1 MKFPDTAPA
10 TITLAYKSG
19 QTHIHETSVS
29 DARKRAETAIRRKSI
44 KWIRVSIPL
53 PSPATSQ
60 PREARFFYST
70 KTKWEQSTVVLPRTK
85 D

>member
-19 QTHIHETSVS
+19 QTHIHETDVA

-44 KWIRVSIPL
+44 KWIRVSIPH
-53 PSPATSQ
+53 PTESKEVRFYYSP
-60 PREARFFYST
+60 YSP
-70 KTKWEQSTVVLPRTK
+70 TKWERTLVILPRTK
-85 D
+85 DQ

>member
-19 QTHIHETSVS
+19 QTHIHETDVA
-29 DARKRAETAIRRKSI
+29 DARKRAETAIRRKSV
-44 KWIRVSIPL
+44 KWIRVSIPH
-53 PSPATSQ
+53 PSLNK
-60 PREARFFYST
+60 EVRFYFNPVR
-70 KTKWEQSTVVLPRTK
+70 KNWERSFVILPRTK